1 MGKPPIIQGYKWI
14 NEKTRANKGGG
25 GVAIAVRE
33 DLIHRTQQPQNL
45 ETRNEEAT
53 WIQIKTNQN
62 NLLFIGTYYGKQET
76 EKETIVEEEYTT
88 LTTQIN
94 TLKTKGEVV
103 LTGDFNAKL
112 RVEKE
117 GECLQEESRNGKL
130 LKTMMKNT
138 NMEAANLRNDAKGVW
153 TRQHRHN
160 ASERSVIDY
169 ILTPADNKIK
179 EIITDEEGLLT
190 LKDRGRSDHNT
201 ITVKLETKAPK
212 EIRKTTKW
220 KLTNKEGWKEYNQ
233 QINNRHEE
241 LKEMK
246 YQAFID
252 EIRKIMKN
260 TIGEK
265 TITTGKRK
273 IPKENQEVK
282 QLRTRVKEQKKIYKE
297 TINNKDPEQI
307 KTELKQ
313 TLKTQAEL
321 RKAIEE
327 AEKQTTK
334 DELNKM
340 KSEGGT
346 KSNAF
351 WSHRA
356 NILGKHTKEEYD
368 TLDEKGNLITDPD
381 KAKEHIAQFYE
392 NLYQARPAKPG
403 EEARTEQIE
412 SETEQIKETMKNLPK
427 PDPIKKKELN
437 IKIVMV
443 EQRDLKF

>member
-1 MGKPPIIQGYKWI
+1 
-14 NEKTRANKGGG
+14 
-25 GVAIAVRE
+25 
-33 DLIHRTQQPQNL
+33 
-45 ETRNEEAT
+45 
-53 WIQIKTNQN
+53 
-62 NLLFIGTYYGKQET
+62 
-76 EKETIVEEEYTT
+76 
-88 LTTQIN
+88 
-94 TLKTKGEVV
+94 
-103 LTGDFNAKL
+103 
-112 RVEKE
+112 
-117 GECLQEESRNGKL
+117 
-130 LKTMMKNT
+130 
-138 NMEAANLRNDAKGVW
+138 
-153 TRQHRHN
+153 
-160 ASERSVIDY
+160 
-169 ILTPADNKIK
+169 
-179 EIITDEEGLLT
+179 
-190 LKDRGRSDHNT
+190 
-201 ITVKLETKAPK
+201 
-212 EIRKTTKW
+212 
-220 KLTNKEGWKEYNQ
+220 
-233 QINNRHEE
+233 
-241 LKEMK
+241 MK

-327 AEKQTTK
+327 SEKQTTK

-392 NLYQARPAKPG
+392 NLYQARPAKQG

-412 SETEQIKETMKNLPK
+412 NETAKIKETMKNLPK
-427 PDPIKKKELN
+427 PNPINFQKTN
-437 IKIVMV
+437 
-443 EQRDLKF
+443 